1 MRSVILTPYGHYVD
15 AELHLAS
22 IEKKLATTHDTE
34 DREIMGDLLIAGM
47 KSLKDENVRHFNEWL
62 LKH

>member
-15 AELHLAS
+15 AELHL
-22 IEKKLATTHDTE
+22 EGLTRKLATTHDHE
-34 DREIMGDLLIAGM
+34 DRELMGDLLIAGM
-47 KSLKDENVRHFNEWL
+47 ASLKDSNINHFNEWL